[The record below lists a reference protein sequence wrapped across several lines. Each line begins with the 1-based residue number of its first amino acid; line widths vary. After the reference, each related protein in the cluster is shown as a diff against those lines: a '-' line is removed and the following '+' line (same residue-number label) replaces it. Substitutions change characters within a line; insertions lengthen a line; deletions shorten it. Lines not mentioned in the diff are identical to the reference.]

1 MELEAG
7 GTRARWIWAEE
18 HYANAYC
25 YLRRSFEV
33 ADAAM
38 QATLR
43 ISADT
48 SYVAWINGRFVGRGP
63 GPYVRETRPVDSY
76 DVTDLLQPGTNVI
89 CVLGHW
95 WGVTSHSRPKGSP
108 GVLAELAWE
117 DAGGDAHS
125 LGTDES
131 WRARLSTAWAREV
144 PRRSGAVAWTEYY
157 DAREEPEGWLL
168 AGFDESG
175 WPGAAATQMPERRL
189 FPRRRP
195 LLAEWRER
203 AVALAG
209 AWWAGT
215 QSPGPGGEKELTEFL
230 DTEPLEPVE
239 DELRERLTEALTG
252 GGPLRLDGLP
262 ADRGLAVTLDLGR
275 EIVGHLEIDIEAP
288 EGTRIELAPAE
299 LLRDGRP
306 WCFRKG
312 CRYGQ
317 RYTSRG
323 GRQRWQTF
331 YWHGLR
337 YLHVVLRGCSG
348 PVTIHRLGVRRRE
361 ADLDW
366 RASLRTADT
375 DLQQAWDI
383 TVHTLRVGTQ
393 EVHVDCPTREQAAY
407 WGDAAW
413 IGLWTL
419 AMTGDGT
426 HLRHL
431 LLSAEPAQYDSGQL
445 PASIFSSLDQIL
457 LDYSLIMPWA
467 LRDWW
472 WHTGDL
478 ALPGRLAGVVER
490 VLDWYRERTGASGLV
505 EIDAIAMRERREATL
520 FIDHPGLGW
529 HNFPHPGLE
538 RRGVSA
544 GLNLF
549 MLRALQ
555 CDAELAEVLGD
566 TARANRV
573 AREAA
578 TLARTIERTFFDVER
593 CVYADA
599 LIEGA
604 LSAQVSQQI
613 NALAII
619 TGVCPPERR
628 RRVLETVLSDDPEL
642 CRCSSYFWIY
652 LFEAMAMAG
661 MQAEMLEAIRAH
673 WGGMARAGATTW
685 WETFG
690 GDELDSLC
698 HPWSCAPGAVL
709 QQHLLGIR
717 PAAPGFTR
725 AVIAPR
731 PDLIAQAAGTMQ
743 TVRGEIAVGWESG
756 AGGSAELT
764 IRLPEGVAAVL
775 EAPVGWRLADGSTR
789 TGLAEGASVRASL
802 GRI

>member
-1 MELEAG
+1 MQLDAE
-7 GTRARWIWAEE
+7 WIWAEE
-18 HYANAYC
+18 EYLNAYC

-33 ADAAM
+33 AEVAM
-38 QATLR
+38 KATLR

-48 SYVAWINGRFVGRGP
+48 SYALWVNGRFVGRGP
-63 GPYVRETRPVDSY
+63 GPYVRETRPVDAY
-76 DVTDLLQPGTNVI
+76 GVTDLLRPGRNVI

-108 GVLAELAWE
+108 GVLAELTWE
-117 DAGGDAHS
+117 DADGAAHS

-131 WRARLSTAWAREV
+131 WRAALSRAWAQDV

-157 DAREEPEGWLL
+157 DAREAPRGWLM
-168 AGFDESG
+168 ADFDDSA
-175 WPGAAATQMPERRL
+175 WPRATAKRVPERHL

-195 LLAEWRER
+195 LLHEWREG
-203 AVALAG
+203 AVAVTG
-209 AWWAGT
+209 AWWAAAR
-215 QSPGPGGEKELTEFL
+215 SPELGGEQELTEFL
-230 DTEPLEPVE
+230 DEEPLEAVDDGIRQSLAE
-239 DELRERLTEALTG
+239 GLAGEG
-252 GGPLRLDGLP
+252 SLRLDDLP

-275 EIVGHLEIDIEAP
+275 EIVGHLALDIEAP
-288 EGTRIELAPAE
+288 VGMQIDLAPAE

-312 CRYGQ
+312 CRYAQ
-317 RYTSRG
+317 RYITRE
-323 GRQRWQTF
+323 GRQRWNTF
-331 YWHGLR
+331 GWHGLR
-337 YLHVVLRGCSG
+337 YLHVVLRGAAG
-348 PVTIHRLGVRRRE
+348 PVTIHQLGVRRRE

-366 RASLRTADT
+366 CAEFRTADA

-383 TVHTLRVGTQ
+383 TKHTLRVGTQ

-407 WGDAAW
+407 WGDATW

-431 LLSAEPAQYDSGQL
+431 LLSAEPAQYDNGQL

-457 LDYSLIMPWA
+457 LDYTLIMPWA

-472 WHTGDL
+472 WNTGDL
-478 ALPGRLAGVVER
+478 AVPQRLTGVVER
-490 VLDWYRERTGASGLV
+490 LLDWYRERMGESGLV
-505 EIDAIAMRERREATL
+505 EIDAVAMHEQREATL

-538 RRGVSA
+538 RRGISA

-555 CDAELAEVLGD
+555 CHAELAQALGD
-566 TARANRV
+566 TGRANRV
-573 AREAA
+573 SREADA
-578 TLARTIERTFFDVER
+578 LARHIERTFFDVER

-599 LIEGA
+599 LIDGE
-604 LSAQVSQQI
+604 LSQQVSQQI
-613 NALAII
+613 NALAIV
-619 TGVCPPERR
+619 TGVCQPERR
-628 RRVLETVLSDDPEL
+628 ERVLEIVLSDDPDL

-661 MQAEMLEAIRAH
+661 MQAEMLEAIRTH

-698 HPWSCAPGAVL
+698 HPWSCAPGDVL
-709 QQHLLGIR
+709 QRHLLGIR
-717 PAAPGFTR
+717 PATPGFSR

-731 PDLIAQAAGTMQ
+731 PDLVAQASGTMA
-743 TVRGEIAVGWESG
+743 TVRGEIEVAWDTG
-756 AGGSAELT
+756 AGASAEVT
-764 IRLPEGVAAVL
+764 VRLPEGVSAQIQAPPDWRATGGETQL
-775 EAPVGWRLADGSTR
+775 EVP
-789 TGLAEGASVRASL
+789 EGAAAKVRVGPA
-802 GRI
+802 